1 MKSTA
6 ATRLDREHPTRV
18 RWTTGVL
25 VFACVWGFAA
35 GLAIGLS
42 PLSSPLRSHPSSWFP
57 WLVGAVV
64 TFALVGVGALS
75 GRRSAHR
82 WAEEVRK
89 VAAQYGI
96 TYPSPAFGAYLV
108 HLHRC
113 TPSPSTQGSSVSTS
127 WAIRSAV
134 GLAASGGAALLV
146 PALRTLEAA
155 GVMAGAAFALLYLAA
170 TAAERDCRVEFR
182 RESILLYAADQA
194 AAERLQ
200 WIRQHQ
206 SPSP

>member
-42 PLSSPLRSHPSSWFP
+42 LLSSPLRSHPSSWFP

-64 TFALVGVGALS
+64 AFALVGVGALW

-113 TPSPSTQGSSVSTS
+113 TPSPSTQGSSVSAS
-127 WAIRSAV
+127 CIRSAV

-146 PALRTLEAA
+146 PDLRTLTAA
-155 GVMAGAAFALLYLAA
+155 GVIAGAAFVLLYLAA
-170 TAAERDCRVEFR
+170 TGAERDCRVEFR
-182 RESILLYAADQA
+182 RESIRLYAADQA